1 MNIGLVPLQ
10 SGLSNALIS
19 FFFSPSSLPN
29 HHFIFLTPP
38 QHLFAAVFRAV
49 QEPAGGLL
57 GASDGIGPPVVLRP
71 KKRNPRTAVFSP
83 DSECYRMRQNFSL
96 VGVRLQ
102 TVLRDGQGT
111 LECGGRLK
119 IEMLET
125 GVMIRLK
132 DFTE

>member
-1 MNIGLVPLQ
+1 M
-10 SGLSNALIS
+10 
-19 FFFSPSSLPN
+19 
-29 HHFIFLTPP
+29 
-38 QHLFAAVFRAV
+38 RAV

-57 GASDGIGPPVVLRP
+57 GASDGIRPSIALRP
-71 KKRNPRTAVFSP
+71 KRQNPRTAVFSP

-111 LECGGRLK
+111 LECGGRLN